1 MIRHVRGSV
10 NLVYVRRGLRIR
22 YGYSTGT
29 ITVWGDWRW
38 TRWGARRELMAVLEA
53 VGL

>member
-1 MIRHVRGSV
+1 MIRHVRGSA
-10 NLVYVRRGLRIR
+10 NLVYARRGLRIR
-22 YGYSTGT
+22 YGYSTGS

-38 TRWGARRELMAVLEA
+38 TRRGARRELMAVMEA